1 MNEKDGPPKPIDA
14 WLIWYSEGDT
24 YPTCIFF
31 EPKFPEHYF
40 DIKKIKLIF
49 EN

>member
-1 MNEKDGPPKPIDA
+1 MKDDQPKLIDA
-14 WLIWYSEGDT
+14 WLVWYSEGDT

-40 DIKKIKLIF
+40 DIRKIKLIF